1 MKKFL
6 SLALLTATISTVS
19 LAEAPKVSMDKDV
32 ASLKTQVSKLAKQQV
47 KIGIVSATDVAGAEE
62 SKDLQKDIMQLRA
75 KYEGAVMKIDQELQ
89 GLVAQA
95 QSAAQAKLKSKV
107 EDLQE
112 KITQKTQERETAAK
126 NAERG
131 MQRDAQKL
139 VQESQ
144 ERFLQAV
151 EKVANAKGLDVV
163 MQRET
168 VLYVNPA
175 SESDITKAVISEWD
189 SIYKAIKAKKASA
202 KPVLKK

>member
-6 SLALLTATISTVS
+6 SLALLTTTITTVS
-19 LAEAPKVSMDKDV
+19 LAEAPKVSMDEV
-32 ASLKTQVSKLAKQQV
+32 GSLKMQVEKLAKQQV
-47 KIGIVSATDVAGAEE
+47 KIGIVSATDAAGAEE
-62 SKDLQKDIMQLRA
+62 SRALQKAIMELRS

-89 GLVAQA
+89 GLVGQA

-112 KITQKTQERETAAK
+112 KITQKQQERDLAAK

-144 ERFLQAV
+144 ERFLEAV
-151 EKVANAKGLDVV
+151 EKVAQRRGLDIV

-175 SESDITKAVISEWD
+175 SESDITKEVITEWD
-189 SIYKAIKAKKASA
+189 LVYKAHQAAKAAPKPAVKK
-202 KPVLKK
+202 